1 MQTAEEMQGAEAALL
16 LEKALFQN
24 WIATLLSKLAHA
36 VRREAM
42 MDNIMSFALRPFGNE
57 DLKKSRLKSVVGE

>member
-24 WIATLLSKLAHA
+24 WIATLLPKLAHA

-42 MDNIMSFALRPFGNE
+42 MDNIMSFARGVPLGTRI
-57 DLKKSRLKSVVGE
+57 